1 MAANRIENDN
11 LIEDER
17 SGWLGWVYF
26 SGFLMIILGFFQI
39 IAGLAA
45 LLNDQ
50 YFVALRAH
58 LLVLDYTQWG
68 WIHLILGIVILM
80 AGLSLFNGS
89 TWARIVGVWLAMVN
103 LVAQFAFVS
112 VYPIWSILM
121 MVLDVIIIYSL
132 TVHGG
137 ELKSDV

>member
-1 MAANRIENDN
+1 MAANRIDNDN